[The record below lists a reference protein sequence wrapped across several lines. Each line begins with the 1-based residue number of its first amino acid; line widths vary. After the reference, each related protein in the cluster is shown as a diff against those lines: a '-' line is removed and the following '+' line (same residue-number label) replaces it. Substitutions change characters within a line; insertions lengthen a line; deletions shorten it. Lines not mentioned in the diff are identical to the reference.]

1 MKIIQNILTDKGSKY
16 SVSGGLVYSKLEAQN
31 FIKNLKR
38 FDALKYDLICPLVMY
53 KVQIGQI
60 NTIRGK

>member
-16 SVSGGLVYSKLEAQN
+16 SVSGGLVYSKLEAQD

-38 FDALKYDLICPLVMY
+38 NKKFQRLHIIHGDSSYLMVFK
-53 KVQIGQI
+53 
-60 NTIRGK
+60 